1 MRFVMVYNGSSFLI
15 SPIAIGNKLKN
26 QNKFMGFIRFIIPRW
41 VKMQFVLFPISLE
54 ADKPISQ
61 KKGDSFESPFFYL
74 KLTSVKLPSVIR

>member
-26 QNKFMGFIRFIIPRW
+26 QNKFIRFIIPRW